1 MPTQATASQVPAS
14 HTPTF
19 LSGGAT
25 IRIQQIEPSGP
36 GPFPAILLLHGAGGN
51 TGFWLQKFAPQL
63 SKLGIACYAVHYFD
77 RTGTTFADAG
87 TILDGHHFPLWL
99 QTVRDSLAYIAS
111 RPKIAADRIAL
122 LGISLGGF
130 LSLATAA
137 TSRNIRAVVEIS
149 GGLPPHFAAQA
160 TAAFPPT
167 LILHGETD
175 TVVPPTQA
183 TELDTLLT
191 RLAVPHQTILF
202 PGEGHWFSAAAQLR
216 ILASVAQFLGRYL

>member
-1 MPTQATASQVPAS
+1 MSPEIAATQMPAS
-14 HTPTF
+14 RTATF
-19 LSGGAT
+19 ASGGAS

-87 TILDGHHFPLWL
+87 AILDGHHFPLWL
-99 QTVRDSLAYIAS
+99 ETVRDSLAYIAL
-111 RPKIAADRIAL
+111 RPKIAANRIAL

-137 TSRNIRAVVEIS
+137 TAKNIRAVIEIS
-149 GGLPPHFAAQA
+149 GGMAQPYAAQT

-167 LILHGETD
+167 LILHGDAD

-183 TELDTLLT
+183 TELDALLT
-191 RLAVPHQTILF
+191 RLAVSHQTILL

-216 ILASVAQFLGRYL
+216 ILAAVAQFLGRHL